1 MKGRLYFTNG
11 AIQHIY
17 QKTVGGFLI
26 FYSVRD
32 CLVFFTMIATAA
44 RRYHIRILG
53 ICLMVD
59 HVHVLVEAGSKQ
71 EMDQFVCLYT
81 SWFVNT
87 YNKWYGLK
95 GSLFK
100 ANYGAASKVDDKKQ
114 RSAIAYLYNNP
125 VERLICKRAEQY
137 PWNFL
142 AYANSRFPF
151 VSPARLDKARAPM
164 RRAVD
169 KVKCSRKDERPLNY
183 AQLKRMTAPLTQ
195 LERKQLYDVIV
206 SAYNCVDYQD
216 LFYRFGNYT
225 DLIMAINTTTGSEYA
240 IPEEFV
246 GRSDRIYSQMTEFL
260 LESRRIQSTD
270 DLLRMP
276 ETERRELLDPLG
288 LRTGASRRQLEKY
301 LRLRPGEPRGIERA
315 GAAGG

>member
-1 MKGRLYFTNG
+1 MKGRLVFTNG

-17 QKTVGGFLI
+17 QKTVHGFLI

-44 RRYHIRILG
+44 RRYHVRILG

-59 HVHVLVEAGSKQ
+59 HVHVLIEVGSKR

-81 SWFVNT
+81 SWFANT
-87 YNKWYGLK
+87 YNKWYGLN

-100 ANYGAASKVDDKKQ
+100 ASYGAASKVDDKKQ

-142 AYANSRFPF
+142 AYADGRFPF
-151 VSPARLDKARAPM
+151 ASSVRLDKARAPM
-164 RRAVD
+164 RRAIEE
-169 KVKCSRKDERPLNY
+169 VKCTRKEEQPLNY
-183 AQLKRMTAPLTQ
+183 AQLKRITTPLTPS
-195 LERKQLYDVIV
+195 ERKQLYDVIV
-206 SAYNCVDYQD
+206 SVYNCVDYPD
-216 LFYRFGNYT
+216 LFYRFGNYS
-225 DLIMAINTTTGSEYA
+225 DLITAIHTTTGSEYA
-240 IPEEFV
+240 ISEEFV
-246 GRSDRIYSQMTEFL
+246 GRSDLIYSQMTEFL
-260 LESRRIQSTD
+260 LESRRIRSAD

-276 ETERRELLDPLG
+276 EAERRELLDPLG
-288 LRTGASRRQLEKY
+288 FRTGASRRQLEKY
-301 LRLRPGEPRGIERA
+301 LRLRP
-315 GAAGG
+315 

>member
-1 MKGRLYFTNG
+1 MKGRLVFTNG

-17 QKTVGGFLI
+17 QKTVHGFLI

-44 RRYHIRILG
+44 RRYHVRILG

-59 HVHVLVEAGSKQ
+59 HVHVLIEVGSKQ
-71 EMDQFVCLYT
+71 EMDRFVCLYT
-81 SWFVNT
+81 SWFANT

-100 ANYGAASKVDDKKQ
+100 AGYGVASKVDDKKQ

-142 AYANSRFPF
+142 AYADGHFPF
-151 VSPARLDKARAPM
+151 ASSVRLDKARAPM
-164 RRAVD
+164 RRAVEE
-169 KVKCSRKDERPLNY
+169 VKCSRKEDRPLNY
-183 AQLKRMTAPLTQ
+183 AQLKRMTAPLTPS
-195 LERKQLYDVIV
+195 ERKQLYAVIIGV
-206 SAYNCVDYQD
+206 YNCVDYPD
-216 LFYRFGNYT
+216 LFYRFGNYS
-225 DLIMAINTTTGSEYA
+225 DLITAINTTTGSEYA
-240 IPEEFV
+240 ISEEFV

-276 ETERRELLDPLG
+276 EKERRELLDPLG
-288 LRTGASRRQLEKY
+288 IRTGASRRQLEKY
-301 LRLRPGEPRGIERA
+301 LRLPPEES
-315 GAAGG
+315 

>member
-1 MKGRLYFTNG
+1 MKGRLVFTNG
-11 AIQHIY
+11 AIQRIY
-17 QKTVGGFLI
+17 QKTVHGFLI

-44 RRYHIRILG
+44 RRYHVRILG

-59 HVHVLVEAGSKQ
+59 HVHVLIEVGSKQ

-81 SWFVNT
+81 SWFANT
-87 YNKWYGLK
+87 YNKCYGLK

-100 ANYGAASKVDDKKQ
+100 AGYGAASKVDDKKQ
-114 RSAIAYLYNNP
+114 RSVIAYLYNNP

-137 PWNFL
+137 PWTFL
-142 AYANSRFPF
+142 AYADGRFPF
-151 VSPARLDKARAPM
+151 ATSVRLDKARAPM
-164 RRAVD
+164 RRAVEE
-169 KVKCSRKDERPLNY
+169 VKCSRAEECPLSF

-195 LERKQLYDVIV
+195 PERKQLYDVIV
-206 SAYNCVDYQD
+206 SVYNCVNYPD
-216 LFYRFGNYT
+216 LFYRFGNYA
-225 DLIMAINTTTGSEYA
+225 DLITAINTTTGSEYA
-240 IPEEFV
+240 ISEEFV
-246 GRSDRIYSQMTEFL
+246 GRSDLIYSQMTEFL
-260 LESRRIQSTD
+260 LESHRIQSTD

-301 LRLRPGEPRGIERA
+301 LRLRPEEP
-315 GAAGG
+315 

>member
-1 MKGRLYFTNG
+1 MKGRLVFTNG

-44 RRYHIRILG
+44 RRYHVRILG

-59 HVHVLVEAGSKQ
+59 HVHVLIEVGSKR

-81 SWFVNT
+81 SWFANT
-87 YNKWYGLK
+87 YNKWYGLN

-100 ANYGAASKVDDKKQ
+100 AGYGAASKVDDKKQ

-142 AYANSRFPF
+142 AYADGHFPF
-151 VSPARLDKARAPM
+151 SSSVRLDKARAPM
-164 RRAVD
+164 RRAIEE
-169 KVKCSRKDERPLNY
+169 VKSSRTEERPLNY
-183 AQLKRMTAPLTQ
+183 AQMKRMTAPLSQ
-195 LERKQLYDVIV
+195 PERRQLYDVIV
-206 SAYNCVDYQD
+206 SVYNCVDYPD
-216 LFYRFGNYT
+216 LFYRFGNYA
-225 DLIMAINTTTGSEYA
+225 DLITAINTTTGSEYA
-240 IPEEFV
+240 ISEEFV

-260 LESRRIQSTD
+260 LESHRIQSTD

-276 ETERRELLDPLG
+276 EKERRELLDPLG
-288 LRTGASRRQLEKY
+288 IRTGASRRQLEKY
-301 LRLRPGEPRGIERA
+301 LRLPPEES
-315 GAAGG
+315 